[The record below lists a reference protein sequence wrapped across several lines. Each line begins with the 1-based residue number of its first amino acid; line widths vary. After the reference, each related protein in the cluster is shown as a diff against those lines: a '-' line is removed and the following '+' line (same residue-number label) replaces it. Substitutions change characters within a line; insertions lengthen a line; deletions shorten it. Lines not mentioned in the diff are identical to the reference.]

1 MTTDTPSAPLLGDGT
16 AYTAGMP
23 LWDWWGRPLHPKNL
37 TQPLELCGEGW
48 YLGTIPLVGLYAS
61 RPAALRLAVRPD
73 AEWKRADRAK
83 DVKLAESALAEAE
96 DVLRRIDAEIAEG
109 GE

>member
-1 MTTDTPSAPLLGDGT
+1 MTTETPAPLLGDGT
-16 AYTAGMP
+16 AYAPGMP

-37 TQPLELCGEGW
+37 TRALERCDEGW
-48 YLGTIPLVGLYAS
+48 YLGTIPLTGLYPS

-73 AEWKRADRAK
+73 AEWKRSDRVKDVELAK
-83 DVKLAESALAEAE
+83 DKLAEAE

-109 GE
+109 GA